1 MYKLRLEG
9 LRRETS
15 TPTLKLFEEHEN
27 LRGKFEENEFDCI
40 SSIYNDAVI
49 DFDENNDLWDYL
61 ETKGLFI
68 SKTEFVLKTQFIADA
83 RDDLPV
89 LRQIIPIT
97 T

>member
-1 MYKLRLEG
+1 MKIFVARLR
-9 LRRETS
+9 
-15 TPTLKLFEEHEN
+15 KMN
-27 LRGKFEENEFDCI
+27 LIVLVVFTMTQSLILMKI
-40 SSIYNDAVI
+40 MIY
-49 DFDENNDLWDYL
+49 LWDYL

-89 LRQIIPIT
+89 LRKIIPIT